1 MRSWNRLKAAVVLAT
16 MLVLVSACGSKAAKS
31 TSPTTT
37 L

>member
-16 MLVLVSACGSKAAKS
+16 MLVLVSACGSTAAKS